1 MRFPFYPYDVGLIHV
16 SIIREKS
23 VTERS
28 LVTRG
33 RLINPTRSDNN
44 LHGFIPEI

>member
-1 MRFPFYPYDVGLIHV
+1 
-16 SIIREKS
+16 

-33 RLINPTRSDNN
+33 RLLNSTRSDNN
-44 LHGFIPEI
+44 PHGFILEAFRVVENRDIKVYDR